1 MPKFFVENNQI
12 KNDTIY
18 IKNQDVNHI
27 KKVLRKNIEDEITI
41 CNENTKQDY
50 LCKII
55 NIEENEIICKILKEL
70 ETNVE
75 SNIGVSIFQGLPKAD
90 KMELIIQK
98 SVELGVHDITP
109 IEMKRCVV
117 KLQEKDK
124 NKKIERWQ
132 KISEVAAKQCGRNF
146 IPKINNIEKL
156 KEISEKIKDY
166 DVVLVAYEE
175 EKENTLKNELKVLK
189 KDNNE
194 NNKKIKIA
202 VVIGPEGGIDKEE
215 IETLEKNGAKIIT
228 LGKRILRTETVA
240 LNVLSIIMY
249 EMEN

>member
-1 MPKFFVENNQI
+1 MKLMFQSARWISRWKFE
-12 KNDTIY
+12 Y
-18 IKNQDVNHI
+18 CY
-27 KKVLRKNIEDEITI
+27 NIT
-41 CNENTKQDY
+41 
-50 LCKII
+50 CKII
-55 NIEENEIICKILKEL
+55 KEL

-75 SNIGVSIFQGLPKAD
+75 SNIEVSIFQGLPKAD

-117 KLQEKDK
+117 KLQGKDK
-124 NKKIERWQ
+124 TKKIERWQ
-132 KISEVAAKQCGRNF
+132 KISEVAAKQCGRNY
-146 IPKINNIEKL
+146 IPKINNIENL

-175 EKENTLKNELKVLK
+175 EKENTLKNELELLK
-189 KDNNE
+189 KDNDN
-194 NNKKIKIA
+194 IKIA

-215 IETLEKNGAKIIT
+215 IEVLKRNGAKIIT

-249 EMEN
+249 ELES

>member
-18 IKNQDVNHI
+18 IKDKDVNHI

-50 LCKII
+50 LCKIT
-55 NIEENEIICKILKEL
+55 NIEENEITCKILKEL

-75 SNIGVSIFQGLPKAD
+75 SNIEVSIFQGLPKAD

-117 KLQEKDK
+117 RLKEKDK
-124 NKKIERWQ
+124 TKKIERWQ
-132 KISEVAAKQCGRNF
+132 KISKVAAKQCGRNY
-146 IPKINNIEKL
+146 IPKINNIENL

-175 EKENTLKNELKVLK
+175 EKENTLKNELELLK
-189 KDNNE
+189 KDNDN
-194 NNKKIKIA
+194 IKIA

-215 IETLEKNGAKIIT
+215 IEVLKRNGAKIIT

-249 EMEN
+249 ELES

>member
-18 IKNQDVNHI
+18 IKDKDVIHI

-41 CNENTKQDY
+41 CNEDTKQDY
-50 LCKII
+50 LCKIT
-55 NIEENEIICKILKEL
+55 NIEENEITCKILKEL

-75 SNIGVSIFQGLPKAD
+75 SNIEVSIFQGLPKAD

-117 KLQEKDK
+117 KLQGKDK
-124 NKKIERWQ
+124 TKKIERWQ
-132 KISEVAAKQCGRNF
+132 KISEVAAKQCGRNY
-146 IPKINNIEKL
+146 IPKINNIENL

-175 EKENTLKNELKVLK
+175 EKENTLKNELELLK
-189 KDNNE
+189 KDNDN
-194 NNKKIKIA
+194 IKIA

-215 IETLEKNGAKIIT
+215 IEVLKRNGAKIIT

-249 EMEN
+249 ELES

>member
-41 CNENTKQDY
+41 CNEDTKQDY
-50 LCKII
+50 LCKIT
-55 NIEENEIICKILKEL
+55 NIEENEITCKILKEL

-75 SNIGVSIFQGLPKAD
+75 SNIEVSIFQGLPKAD

-117 KLQEKDK
+117 KLKEKDK
-124 NKKIERWQ
+124 TKKIERWQ
-132 KISEVAAKQCGRNF
+132 KISEVAAKQCGRNY
-146 IPKINNIEKL
+146 IPKINNIENL

-175 EKENTLKNELKVLK
+175 EKENTLKNELELLK
-189 KDNNE
+189 KDNDN
-194 NNKKIKIA
+194 IKIA

-215 IETLEKNGAKIIT
+215 IEVLKRNGAKIIT

-249 EMEN
+249 ELES